1 LRRLILGIVVTLVAA
16 APALAKGGRPFDR
29 ASARP
34 GYAVSVSVSDIIG
47 ENWPVHTAVDVYL
60 VPLAASPRWWT
71 IYNSYGPTYGP
82 RPHLATA
89 VRLGRIQHVKR
100 VTPRLL
106 VRVPK
111 VAPGRYVLA
120 YFVAATRSR
129 WTSALPNYQI
139 GPNVVLRVRR

>member
-1 LRRLILGIVVTLVAA
+1 LRRLLLWTTVALVTA
-16 APALAKGGRPFDR
+16 APALAKGGSPFDR
-29 ASARP
+29 ASARR
-34 GYAVSVSVSDIIG
+34 GDAVSLGVSDIIG
-47 ENWPVHTAVDVYL
+47 ENWPVDTAVDVYL

-89 VRLGRIQHVKR
+89 VRLGSMLHVKG
-100 VTPRLL
+100 VTQHLR
-106 VRVPK
+106 VRVPD
-111 VAPGRYVLA
+111 VAPGRYVLG